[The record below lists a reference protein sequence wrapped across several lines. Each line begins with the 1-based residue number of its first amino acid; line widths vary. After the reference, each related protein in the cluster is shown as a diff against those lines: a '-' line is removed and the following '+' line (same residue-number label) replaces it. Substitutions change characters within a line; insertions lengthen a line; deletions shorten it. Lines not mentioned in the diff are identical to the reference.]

1 MLGPGL
7 GGGSRLDFYERL
19 SMRGVLWAHLHDLQ
33 GNAFE
38 AFFHDVMT
46 LCVPGFVEVR
56 THGNL
61 GDLSSDGLDLHEGR
75 LYACYAPETVNA
87 ASTVQKFKSD
97 LAGAIEKRSG
107 QFSTFVFVHNDVRG
121 IHPEISVALAE
132 ARVAHPSISF
142 ETMGMRHLRDL
153 LGKQD
158 SRDVEAVL
166 KSQLPMQHAI
176 AVGLQEMED
185 LLATLATQRLVET
198 SSVAMEIV
206 SAHKLRYSDLSA
218 ESQAELRDGMRYS
231 SMISDYY
238 QGRIDVTERD
248 DVAARFHAEYLEAV
262 NDRLDPEDILLR
274 LRVFLGGNRQQS
286 APVYR
291 AQTAV
296 LASFFESCDIFEN
309 APAGWAP
316 EDAAVFA

>member
-1 MLGPGL
+1 M
-7 GGGSRLDFYERL
+7 DFYERT
-19 SMRGVLWAHLHDLQ
+19 SMRGVLWAHLNDLH

-46 LCVPGFVEVR
+46 LCVPSFVEVR

-61 GDLSSDGLDLHEGR
+61 GDLASDGLDLNEGR

-97 LAGAIEKRSG
+97 LAGAVEKRSR

-142 ETMGMRHLRDL
+142 ETMGLRHFRDL

-158 SRDVEAVL
+158 SQDVEAVL

-185 LLATLATQRLVET
+185 LLAALATRRLVET
-198 SSVAMEIV
+198 SLVPIEIV

-238 QGRIDVTERD
+238 QGRIDITERD

-262 NDRLDPEDILLR
+262 NDRRDPENVLLR
-274 LRVFLGGNRQQS
+274 IRVFLGGNRQQS
-286 APVYR
+286 APMYR

-296 LASFFESCDIFEN
+296 LAYFFESCDIFVN

-316 EDAAVFA
+316 EAAAVSA